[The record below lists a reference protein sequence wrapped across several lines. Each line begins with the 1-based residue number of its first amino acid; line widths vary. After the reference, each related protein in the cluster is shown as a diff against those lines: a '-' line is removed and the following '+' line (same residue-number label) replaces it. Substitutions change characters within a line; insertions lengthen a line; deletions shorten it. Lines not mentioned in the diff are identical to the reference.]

1 MLCFDYDAVL
11 FMKLVS
17 FRRGIRNIPSYFD
30 PMESRINVLI
40 CLDRLDKLKKTPKA
54 VDQC

>member
-11 FMKLVS
+11 FMKLVC

-30 PMESRINVLI
+30 PMESRRNVLI